1 MVQLGFAGL
10 GVMGARMA
18 GHLLRAGHRLRVWNR
33 TPAKADGLIESG
45 ALWCDS
51 PESLAESSDIVFL
64 CVSRSEDVSE
74 LVGRMAQA
82 SRGGTVF
89 IDHSTIEPHVAE
101 SLHGDIRARQ
111 LAFLDC
117 PVTGGEKG
125 AIDGTLTIFCGG
137 EKEHFDTALPF
148 LECYGKKVRHV
159 GPPGS
164 GQKMKMANQIAVAIS
179 VLAMSEAL
187 VYAQK
192 AGLSVADTVDLV
204 GSGAGGS
211 WSFANYG
218 PKVLSRD
225 WTPGFAVSLQQKDLS
240 YALASAR
247 DSGACL
253 PGAALT
259 HQLFAALEAS
269 GRGGDATPALFEI
282 LEQLS
287 GGRD

>member
-1 MVQLGFAGL
+1 MVQLGFVGL

-18 GHLLRAGHRLRVWNR
+18 GHLLRAGHSLRVWNR
-33 TPAKADGLIESG
+33 TREKAHDLVQTG

-74 LVGRMAQA
+74 LVGRMAPR
-82 SRGGTVF
+82 SREGTMFV
-89 IDHSTIEPHVAE
+89 DHSTIEPHVAE
-101 SLHGDIRARQ
+101 SLYANLRSSR

-125 AIDGTLTIFCGG
+125 AVEGTLTIFCGG
-137 EKEHFDTALPF
+137 EKEPFERVLQF
-148 LECYGKKVRHV
+148 LECYGKIVRHV

-164 GQKMKMANQIAVAIS
+164 GQKMKMANQIAVAIG

-192 AGLSVADTVDLV
+192 AGLSIADTVELV

-211 WSFANYG
+211 WSFTNYG
-218 PKVLSRD
+218 PKVVNRD

-247 DSGACL
+247 DTGSCL
-253 PGAALT
+253 PGTALT

-269 GRGGDATPALFEI
+269 GRGGDATPALFEV